1 MRAMSSRGGRATQV
15 GYILNEMLLAVA
27 VFAVLTGIAGMSFQ
41 ALKRSAQADDQAL
54 KFATLANDIRKSYR
68 PAGTFTTLAA
78 TGVAKLGLVQKPMY
92 TDGTNVFD
100 TWANQLQFSGSDT
113 AFAIILG
120 GNGVMTP
127 QECTAFAAAVQDS
140 AYEVRIGAAVVLG
153 SGATLGRTT
162 GGNGYKTAGGTFDGA
177 ALATGCAEASTRI
190 GVSFDG

>member
-1 MRAMSSRGGRATQV
+1 MSSRGGRVAQV

-27 VFAVLTGIAGMSFQ
+27 VVAVLTAIAGAGFM

-54 KFATLANDIRKSYR
+54 KFVSMANDIRKSYR
-68 PAGTFTTLAA
+68 PAGTFTTITA
-78 TGVAKLGLVQKPMY
+78 TGVAKMGLVQKPMY
-92 TDGTNVFD
+92 TDGTNIFD
-100 TWANQLQFSGSDT
+100 TWSNQLQFAGSDT

-127 QECTAFAAAVQDS
+127 QECTAFAAAVQDG

-153 SGATLGRTT
+153 SGATLGRNS
-162 GGNGYKTAGGTFDGA
+162 GGYGYKTAGGTYDGS
-177 ALATGCAEASTRI
+177 ALQSGCSDVNTKI